1 MILPSLDW
9 GFLKSFS
16 SFSFRFSIF
25 ALVLNFYR
33 NFWMNILLKSVKIID
48 PTSSFH
54 GNTLDILIRKG
65 TIDKIDKFLD
75 ASKASVIEHKN
86 LCVSPGWFDSSVSF
100 GEPGYEER
108 ETLSHGLSV
117 AAASGFTQIAYN
129 TNTNPL
135 PTTKADIS
143 FLLRSAAHTP
153 TTLHPKGH
161 ITAQDNSQLAELH
174 DLSQAGAICFS
185 NHKQP
190 IDDPHLLLVALQ
202 YARGFGRLVESFP
215 IEPQLSIHGVMHEGK
230 VSTSLGLTGI
240 PNLAE
245 EIRIRRDLAIL
256 SYTGGKLHIP
266 TISTAGSVGLIR
278 QAKKEKLDVSCSVAI
293 HNLMMTD
300 GQLDGFDTRYKL
312 MPPLRESKDQTAL
325 LKGLKDGTIDMV
337 TSDHQPMNI
346 EYKKVELEHAAYGS
360 LGLETAFGSL
370 CTMMDA
376 EDAALILNRG
386 KERFGISQQSIQIG
400 AQADLTLFS
409 SDGTTTVSKES
420 ILSRSKNSAYLGK
433 ELYGTVIGVINNNSV
448 FQNPS

>member
-1 MILPSLDW
+1 
-9 GFLKSFS
+9 
-16 SFSFRFSIF
+16 
-25 ALVLNFYR
+25 
-33 NFWMNILLKSVKIID
+33 MNILLKSAKIID

-54 GNTLDILIRKG
+54 GNTLDILIRNG
-65 TIDKIDKFLD
+65 IIDKIDKSIN
-75 ASKASVIEHKN
+75 ATKASVIEHKN
-86 LCVSPGWFDSSVSF
+86 LCVSLGWFDSSVSF

-108 ETLSHGLSV
+108 ETLNHGLSV

-135 PTTKADIS
+135 PTSKADIT

-161 ITAQDNSQLAELH
+161 ITAQDNTQQLAELH

-190 IDDPHLLLVALQ
+190 IDDPHLLLLALQ
-202 YARGFGRLVESFP
+202 YARGFDGLVESFP
-215 IEPQLSIHGVMHEGK
+215 IDPQLAVHGVMHEGK
-230 VSTSLGLTGI
+230 ISTSIGLTGI

-266 TISTAGSVGLIR
+266 TISTAEGVGLIR
-278 QAKKEKLDVSCSVAI
+278 QAKKDKLDVTCSVAI

-300 GQLDGFDTRYKL
+300 EQLDGFDTRYKL
-312 MPPLRESKDQTAL
+312 MPPLRESKDQKAL

-337 TSDHQPMNI
+337 TSDHQPMDI
-346 EYKKVELEHAAYGS
+346 EHKKVELEHAAYGS

-376 EDAALILNRG
+376 EDAALLLNRG
-386 KERFGISQQSIQIG
+386 KERFGVSQQSILIG
-400 AQADLTLFS
+400 AQADLTLFTAN
-409 SDGTTTVSKES
+409 GTTTVSKES

-433 ELYGTVIGVINNNSV
+433 ELKGIVIGVINNNCV